1 LLCEDPDGIR
11 IVANFLPGKGYLADA
26 GKAQESESRF
36 AFGECCP
43 LMAASTQS
51 RLPAT

>member
-1 LLCEDPDGIR
+1 LLFEDPDGIR

-36 AFGECCP
+36 ACK
-43 LMAASTQS
+43 ASPGIPVS
-51 RLPAT
+51 ANVAR